1 MKKVGILGGTYNP
14 PHIGHLIIAN
24 EVKHALQLDE
34 VRLMPT
40 ALPPHKNADNEVTI
54 EQRLEMVKLAVEDT
68 PGLTVSSFEVD
79 RGGVSYTFD
88 TMMRLTEEEPN
99 TAFYFIIGG
108 DMIDQLDTWHRID
121 ELVELITFIGVNR
134 PGWKSETDYPVKLV
148 DIPEIDLSSTVLR
161 DRFKTGGPVTF
172 LMPKSVE
179 AFIRREGLYHV
190 D

>member
-1 MKKVGILGGTYNP
+1 
-14 PHIGHLIIAN
+14 
-24 EVKHALQLDE
+24 
-34 VRLMPT
+34 
-40 ALPPHKNADNEVTI
+40 
-54 EQRLEMVKLAVEDT
+54 
-68 PGLTVSSFEVD
+68 
-79 RGGVSYTFD
+79 
-88 TMMRLTEEEPN
+88 MRLTEEEPN

-172 LMPKSVE
+172 
-179 AFIRREGLYHV
+179 
-190 D
+190 